1 MSRQWKGGK
10 GDKPRPVA
18 DAEQFAS
25 NWDRIF
31 NKVASAAE
39 DAADVMSDY
48 DDGTDPVIE
57 NYDPESYLNRYDAS
71 RLPEGLKTVEIDT
84 LFESTNFEL
93 AGDFMNAF
101 GQEVLTEPTCPS
113 PELAKL
119 RLELIREEVEELNVG
134 IEGMDIVEIADALTD
149 ILYVVYGAGHAF
161 GIDLDEC
168 YAEVHRSNM
177 SKLGEDGKPIY
188 REDGKVLKGPNYFH
202 PNLKDILDGAL

>member
-1 MSRQWKGGK
+1 MSRKTHGGK
-10 GDKPRPVA
+10 GDKRRPVA

-25 NWDRIF
+25 NWDKIF
-31 NKVASAAE
+31 NKTAVD
-39 DAADVMSDY
+39 DAADVMS
-48 DDGTDPVIE
+48 GVDPINE
-57 NYDPESYLNRYDAS
+57 DPEPPFFRD
-71 RLPEGLKTVEIDT
+71 PKTGMLAIEFED
-84 LFESTNFEL
+84 LFGKTNFEL
-93 AGDFMNAF
+93 AGQFMRAF
-101 GQEVLTEPTCPS
+101 GQEVLTKPTLPE

-161 GIDLDEC
+161 GIDLDTC
-168 YAEVHRSNM
+168 YTEVHRSNM

-188 REDGKVLKGPNYFH
+188 REDGKVMKGPDYFH

>member
-1 MSRQWKGGK
+1 MGK
-10 GDKPRPVA
+10 GSKARPYSI
-18 DAEQFAS
+18 DGQEFAS
-25 NWDRIF
+25 NWDKIF
-31 NKVASAAE
+31 NKTAVD
-39 DAADVMSDY
+39 DAADVMSGVEPDGQIPT
-48 DDGTDPVIE
+48 DDDPVIE
-57 NYDPESYLNRYDAS
+57 NYDSAS
-71 RLPEGLKTVEIDT
+71 FLKEVVTVEIDD

-101 GQEVLTEPTCPS
+101 GQEVLTEPTLPDPS
-113 PELAKL
+113 LAKL

-168 YAEVHRSNM
+168 YHEVHRSNM

-188 REDGKVLKGPNYFH
+188 REDGKVMKGPNYFH
-202 PNLKDILDGAL
+202 PNLKDILDGAI